1 MSGIQY
7 DQVVHAAD
15 SLLSRGERPTI
26 RNVREV
32 LGQGSQT
39 TLARFLNQWKETRA
53 AQAPD
58 PGISPELRRAL
69 TEEMLKR
76 EALARSGPES
86 DLVSLRQD
94 QEELLAENARLKESV
109 RLLSEKA
116 EREHVLAAEL
126 GLLKNEWTTAQNTL
140 ESLRRE
146 IVRAE
151 LRLEGVPEQRQELER
166 LRVSLIES
174 EKERA
179 VLAERLGERK
189 SPQTGP

>member
-26 RNVREV
+26 RNVREI

-39 TLARFLNQWKETRA
+39 TLARFLNQWKEARTT
-53 AQAPD
+53 QTPD
-58 PGISPELRRAL
+58 PEISPELRRAL
-69 TEEMLKR
+69 TEEMRKR
-76 EALARSGPES
+76 EALARVGPEA
-86 DLVSLRQD
+86 DLVSLRLD
-94 QEELLAENARLKESV
+94 QEELLAENARLQESV

-116 EREHVLAAEL
+116 ERDRVLSAEL
-126 GLLKNEWTTAQNTL
+126 QLLKEEWTTAQNTL
-140 ESLRRE
+140 EGLRRE
-146 IVRAE
+146 LVRAE
-151 LRLEGVPEQRQELER
+151 LRLEGVPEQRQEIER

-179 VLAERLGERK
+179 VLTERLGERK
-189 SPQTGP
+189 SPKTGP

>member
-1 MSGIQY
+1 MSGIQC

-26 RNVREV
+26 RNIREV

-39 TLARFLNQWKETRA
+39 TLARFLNQWKEART
-53 AQAPD
+53 AQSPD
-58 PGISPELRRAL
+58 PEISPELRRAL

-76 EALARSGPES
+76 EALARAGPEA

-94 QEELLAENARLKESV
+94 QEELLSENARLKESG
-109 RLLSEKA
+109 RLLSEQA
-116 EREHVLAAEL
+116 EREHVLTAEL
-126 GLLKNEWTTAQNTL
+126 QLLKEGWGKAQETL
-140 ESLRRE
+140 EGLRRE
-146 IVRAE
+146 LVRAE
-151 LRLEGVPEQRQELER
+151 LRLEGVPSLRRELDR
-166 LRVSLIES
+166 LHVSLIES

-189 SPQTGP
+189 SPGTGP

>member
-39 TLARFLNQWKETRA
+39 TLARFLNQWKESRA
-53 AQAPD
+53 AQAP
-58 PGISPELRRAL
+58 
-69 TEEMLKR
+69 
-76 EALARSGPES
+76 
-86 DLVSLRQD
+86 D
-94 QEELLAENARLKESV
+94 QEELLAENARLTESV

-146 IVRAE
+146 LVRAE

-179 VLAERLGERK
+179 VLAERLGEWK
-189 SPQTGP
+189 SPKTGP